1 MSVRRARLL
10 VWIALLVAMPV
21 PLVIVGH
28 GRVPVGTLVEL
39 AGATVAVGVLE
50 RADGAIG
57 ILALVLLAH
66 VMLWTVVAW
75 LVARALVAAL
85 RGVAGRAVG
94 SATALLLAAGLLVA
108 VMLPIY
114 RSPFHSSRAR
124 QTLLEVYG

>member
-28 GRVPVGTLVEL
+28 GRVPVGALMQL

-50 RADGAIG
+50 RADGAVG
-57 ILALVLLAH
+57 VLAVVLLVQ
-66 VMLWTVVAW
+66 VMLWTVVGW
-75 LVARALVAAL
+75 LVARVLVAAL
-85 RGVAGRAVG
+85 RGVAARALGR
-94 SATALLLAAGLLVA
+94 ATALLLVAGLAVA
-108 VMLPIY
+108 VLLPIY
-114 RSPFHSSRAR
+114 RSPFHSTRAR